1 VSQWLAETFF
11 RLTVQLEKENIMGE
25 KYQAYRK
32 LNYTLPEKSF
42 TWNLYGAGLEN
53 MGKEGQPEAFGIPE
67 PNDDQLLVR
76 IDSIGVCFSDVK
88 ILKQG
93 GAHPKLYNRDLSK
106 EPTRLGHEVSLTIV
120 KVGKNLQ
127 ANYKPG
133 QRLAV
138 QPDIYQQGKST
149 AYGYTIPGGLIQYHL
164 IGDEVLK
171 TDAGACLLPVE
182 EEMGYAESSLL
193 EPWGCV
199 LGAYTQRRRL
209 TPKQGGVMW
218 IVGQQ
223 GDSTSFTFSAGL
235 DAPATIILTDVP
247 DSVQKAVSNTEA
259 LIVERN
265 GLTTADYESLSKEL
279 TNGIGFDDIVILN
292 PTSATTVSTLARF
305 IARRGTFNL
314 VGTKPLDGLPQI
326 DLGRLHYD
334 YTAYVGTNGTD
345 IAAAYGEVRNRCELR
360 GGGATVFVGAGG
372 PMGQMHVQRALEL
385 PDGPKVVI
393 ATEISDDR
401 LQTLDSMFKS
411 LADKNGRKLFFFN
424 PNTSKQSFHDF
435 VMEVTQNQGADDV
448 VVSVPVASLMEEGDT
463 VMKPDG
469 MMVFFAG
476 VPNGTMGA
484 LNLSNVY
491 LSNAQY
497 TGTSGLTIDDQ
508 ASVMERRVA
517 GTLSPGRSVAAI
529 GGLETAAEAIESVI
543 EGKYPGKVVIFP
555 QIHNLPL
562 MGLKE
567 LKERLPEVAA
577 KLGDDFMWTNEAE
590 EALLEKMWEKPA

>member
-1 VSQWLAETFF
+1 
-11 RLTVQLEKENIMGE
+11 MGE
-25 KYQAYRK
+25 KYQAYRT
-32 LNYTLPEKSF
+32 LNYNLPEESWA
-42 TWNLYGAGLEN
+42 WNLYGAGLEN
-53 MGKEGQPEAFGIPE
+53 MGRGGAPE
-67 PNDDQLLVR
+67 PLSVPEQNDDQLLVR

-93 GAHPKLYNRDLSK
+93 GSHPKLYNRDLSVD
-106 EPTRLGHEVSLTIV
+106 PTRLGHEVALTIV

-127 ANYKPG
+127 SQYKPG

-182 EEMGYAESSLL
+182 DDLGYAESSLL

-199 LGAYTQRRRL
+199 IAAYTQRRRL
-209 TPKQGGVMW
+209 TPKKGGTMW
-218 IVGQQ
+218 IVCQP
-223 GDSTSFTFSAGL
+223 GDSRTYEFSSGL
-235 DAPATIILTDVP
+235 DAPAMIVLTDASE
-247 DSVQKAVSNTEA
+247 SVKGLVASTGA
-259 LIVERN
+259 KIIERD
-265 GLTTADYESLSKEL
+265 GLTPADFESLNREI
-279 TNGIGFDDIVILN
+279 TNGVGFDDIVILN
-292 PTSATTVSTLARF
+292 PTSASTVSQVARF
-305 IARRGTFNL
+305 IARRGACNL
-314 VGTKPLDGLPQI
+314 VGAQPLDGLVQV

-334 YTAYVGTNGTD
+334 YIAFIGNNGTD
-345 IAAAYGEVRNRCELR
+345 IAASYGERRNRCELR
-360 GGGATVFVGAGG
+360 PGGSTVFIGAGG

-385 PDGPKVVI
+385 PDGPQLVI

-401 LQTLDSMFKS
+401 LQTLSDMFTP
-411 LADKNGRKLFFFN
+411 LAEKHGRKLSFFN
-424 PNTSKQSFHDF
+424 PNTSEQSFHDF
-435 VMEVTQNQGADDV
+435 VMDATQNQGVDDV
-448 VVSVPVASLMEEGDT
+448 VVSVPVAALMEEGDT

-469 MMVFFAG
+469 MMVLFAG

-484 LNLSNVY
+484 VNLSNVY

-508 ASVMERRVA
+508 ASVMHRRVA

-555 QIHNLPL
+555 QIRNLPL
-562 MGLKE
+562 TGLKE
-567 LKERLPEVAA
+567 LKDRLPEVAS
-577 KLGDDFMWTNEAE
+577 KLGEDLMWTNEAE
-590 EALLEKMWEKPA
+590 EALIEKMWEKP

>member
-1 VSQWLAETFF
+1 LKFF
-11 RLTVQLEKENIMGE
+11 TYKDLKRKNLMGE

-32 LNYTLPEKSF
+32 LNYTIPEKSWA
-42 TWNLYGAGLEN
+42 WNLYGAGMEN
-53 MGKEGQPEAFGIPE
+53 LGHDGQPEPFAIPE

-76 IDSIGVCFSDVK
+76 IDSIGMCFSDVK
-88 ILKQG
+88 VLKQG
-93 GAHPKLYNRDLSK
+93 GAHPKLYNRDLSI

-127 ANYKPG
+127 ATYKSG

-171 TDAGACLLPVE
+171 TDSGACLLPVDE
-182 EEMGYAESSLL
+182 SMGYAESSLL

-209 TPKQGGVMW
+209 TPKQGGIMW
-218 IVGQQ
+218 IVGQP
-223 GDSTSFTFSAGL
+223 GDSTSFIFSSGL

-247 DSVQKAVSNTEA
+247 ASVRQAVSNTEA
-259 LIVERN
+259 LVIERN
-265 GLTTADYESLSKEL
+265 GLTPDRYESLSKEL
-279 TNGIGFDDIVILN
+279 TNGVGFDDIVVLN
-292 PTSATTVSTLARF
+292 PTSAETVSEIARF
-305 IARRGTFNL
+305 IARRGTCNL
-314 VGTKPLDGLPQI
+314 AGTKPLDGLTQV

-334 YTAYVGTNGTD
+334 YVAFIGTNGAD
-345 IAAAYGEVRNRCELR
+345 IAASYGEIRNRCELR
-360 GGGATVFVGAGG
+360 AGGSTVFIGAGG

-385 PDGPKVVI
+385 PDGPKVII

-401 LQTLDSMFKS
+401 LQTLNDMFKP

-424 PNTSKQSFHDF
+424 PNTSKQNFHDF

-448 VVSVPVASLMEEGDT
+448 VVSVPVASLMEEGSS

-484 LNLSNVY
+484 VNLSNVY

-555 QIHNLPL
+555 QIRNLPL

-577 KLGDDFMWTNEAE
+577 KLGEDLMWTNEAE
-590 EALLEKMWEKPA
+590 VALIEKMWEKPA

>member
-1 VSQWLAETFF
+1 
-11 RLTVQLEKENIMGE
+11 MGE
-25 KYQAYRK
+25 KYQSYRS
-32 LNYTLPEKSF
+32 LNYKLPEKSWA
-42 TWNLYGAGLEN
+42 WNLYGAGLEK
-53 MGKEGQPEAFGIPE
+53 MGHDGRPEPFSIPD

-88 ILKQG
+88 IIKQG
-93 GAHPKLYNRDLSK
+93 GNHPKLYNRDLSI

-127 ANYKPG
+127 ATYKPG

-182 EEMGYAESSLL
+182 DDMGYAESSLL

-199 LGAYTQRRRL
+199 IGAYTQRRRL
-209 TPKQGGVMW
+209 TPKKDGVMW
-218 IVGQQ
+218 IVGHP
-223 GDSTSFTFSAGL
+223 GDSTPFTFSAGL

-247 DSVQKAVSNTEA
+247 DSVKQAVSNTQA
-259 LIVERN
+259 KIVERN
-265 GLTTADYESLSKEL
+265 GLTPADYESLNKEL
-279 TNGIGFDDIVILN
+279 TDSVGFDDIVILN
-292 PTSATTVSTLARF
+292 PTSADTVGQIARL
-305 IARRGTFNL
+305 IARRGTCNL
-314 VGTKPLDGLPQI
+314 VGTKPLDGLVQV

-334 YTAYVGTNGTD
+334 YIAFIGTNGTD
-345 IAAAYGEVRNRCELR
+345 IAASYGEARNRCELR
-360 GGGATVFVGAGG
+360 AGGSTVFIGAGG
-372 PMGQMHVQRALEL
+372 PMGQMHVQRALEV
-385 PDGPKVVI
+385 PDGPKLVI

-401 LQTLDSMFKS
+401 LQTLSDMFTP
-411 LADKNGRKLFFFN
+411 LAEKNGRKLLFFN
-424 PNTSKQSFHDF
+424 PNSSKQSFHDF
-435 VMEVTQNQGADDV
+435 VMDATQNQGADDV

-463 VMKPDG
+463 VMKSDG
-469 MMVFFAG
+469 MMVLFAG
-476 VPNGTMGA
+476 VVNGTMGFV
-484 LNLSNVY
+484 NLSNVY

-508 ASVMERRVA
+508 ASVMARRVA

-529 GGLETAAEAIESVI
+529 GGLETAVEAIESVI

-567 LKERLPEVAA
+567 LKERMPEVAA
-577 KLGDDFMWTNEAE
+577 KLGEDLMWTNEAE
-590 EALLEKMWEKPA
+590 EVLIEKMWEKPE

>member
-1 VSQWLAETFF
+1 
-11 RLTVQLEKENIMGE
+11 MGE
-25 KYQAYRK
+25 KYQAYRS
-32 LNYTLPEKSF
+32 LNYELPDKSWA
-42 TWNLYGAGLEN
+42 WNLYGAGLEK
-53 MGKEGQPEAFGIPE
+53 MGREGSPEPFSVPE
-67 PNDDQLLVR
+67 PNDGQLLVR

-93 GAHPKLYNRDLSK
+93 GSHPKLYNRDLSV

-127 ANYKPG
+127 DQYQRG

-182 EEMGYAESSLL
+182 DEMGYAESSLL

-199 LGAYTQRRRL
+199 IAAYTQRRRL
-209 TPKQGGVMW
+209 TPKQGGIMW
-218 IVGQQ
+218 IMGQP
-223 GDSTSFTFSAGL
+223 GDTTAYTFSSGL
-235 DAPATIILTDVP
+235 DAPATIVLTDVP
-247 DSVQKAVSNTEA
+247 ESIKKLVFSTQAT
-259 LIVERN
+259 IVECN
-265 GLTTADYESLSKEL
+265 NLTPADYETVSKDL
-279 TNGIGFDDIVILN
+279 TNGIGFDDIVILD
-292 PTSATTVSTLARF
+292 PTSAGAVSRTARF
-305 IARRGTFNL
+305 IARRGTCNL
-314 VGTKPLDGLPQI
+314 VGSQPLDGLAQV

-334 YTAYVGTNGTD
+334 YIAFIGNRGTD
-345 IAAAYGEVRNRCELR
+345 IAASYGEERNRCELR
-360 GGGATVFVGAGG
+360 PGGSTVFIGAGG

-385 PDGPKVVI
+385 PDGPKLVI
-393 ATEISDDR
+393 ATEISDER
-401 LQTLDSMFKS
+401 LDTLRDMFTP
-411 LADKNGRKLFFFN
+411 LAEKNGCRLLFFN
-424 PNTSKQSFHDF
+424 PNSSKQSFHDF
-435 VMEVTQNQGADDV
+435 VMEATLNQGADDV
-448 VVSVPVASLMEEGDT
+448 VVSVPVAALMEEGDT

-469 MMVFFAG
+469 MMVLFAG

-484 LNLSNVY
+484 VNLSNVY

-529 GGLETAAEAIESVI
+529 GGLETAAQAIESVI

-555 QIHNLPL
+555 QIRDLPL

-567 LKERLPEVAA
+567 LRERLPDVAE
-577 KLGDDFMWTNEAE
+577 KLGEDLMWTNEAE
-590 EALLEKMWEKPA
+590 EVLIEKMWEKP

>member
-1 VSQWLAETFF
+1 
-11 RLTVQLEKENIMGE
+11 MGE
-25 KYQAYRK
+25 KYQAYRS
-32 LNYTLPEKSF
+32 LNYNLPEKSWA
-42 TWNLYGAGLEN
+42 WNLYGAGLEN
-53 MGKEGQPEAFGIPE
+53 MGRGGSPEPFSVPE

-93 GAHPKLYNRDLSK
+93 GSHPKLYNRDLSI

-120 KVGKNLQ
+120 KVGRNLQ
-127 ANYKPG
+127 DQYKPG

-182 EEMGYAESSLL
+182 DDMGYAESSLL

-199 LGAYTQRRRL
+199 IAAYTQRRRL
-209 TPKQGGVMW
+209 TPKEGGIMW
-218 IVGQQ
+218 IIGQP
-223 GDSTSFTFSAGL
+223 GDTTEYTFSDGL
-235 DAPATIILTDVP
+235 DCPSTIVLTDVP
-247 DSVQKAVSNTEA
+247 DSVRRLVSATQA
-259 LIVERN
+259 KIIERN
-265 GLTTADYESLSKEL
+265 GLTSVDYDALSKEL
-279 TNGIGFDDIVILN
+279 TNGVGFDDIVVLE
-292 PTSATTVSTLARF
+292 PTSADAVSRIARF
-305 IARRGTFNL
+305 IARRGTCNL
-314 VGTKPLDGLPQI
+314 VGTKPLDGLAQV

-334 YTAYVGTNGTD
+334 YIAFLGNNSAD
-345 IAAAYGEVRNRCELR
+345 IAASYGEARNRCELR
-360 GGGATVFVGAGG
+360 PGGSTVFIGAGG

-385 PDGPKVVI
+385 PDGPKLVI
-393 ATEISDDR
+393 ATEISDER
-401 LQTLDSMFKS
+401 LQTLSDMFTP
-411 LADKNGRKLFFFN
+411 LAEKNGRKLLFYN
-424 PNTSKQSFHDF
+424 PNTSKQSFRDF
-435 VMEVTQNQGADDV
+435 VMEATQNQGVDDV
-448 VVSVPVASLMEEGDT
+448 VVSVPVAALMEEGDT

-469 MMVFFAG
+469 MMVLFAG

-484 LNLSNVY
+484 VNLSNVY

-555 QIHNLPL
+555 QIRNLPL
-562 MGLKE
+562 TGLKE
-567 LKERLPEVAA
+567 LKERLPEVAE
-577 KLGDDFMWTNEAE
+577 KLGEDLMWTNEAE
-590 EALLEKMWEKPA
+590 EVLIETMWEQP